1 MKKIYAMILTV
12 SLAACSSHQHSEAEH
27 EEGEHHHHDD
37 GEIVVKPEDAIRFGI
52 ETEKVV
58 SMPFNEVVKTV
69 GEILP
74 ISTDQAVVTAP
85 TSGVVRL
92 SSGVTQGG
100 KVNAGQNIASIS
112 AKGITGGDSN
122 EAAKVAL
129 DAAKRELDRVTP
141 LLEDGIVTKKTY
153 NDALQAY
160 DAAKAAY
167 SGSAARGI
175 AVSPIAGVIS
185 NVTVADGAY
194 VEAGQP
200 IATVARST
208 RMTLKAMLPQRY
220 ISFLPLIE
228 TANILDTQTDRLIT
242 LQDRGGK
249 LLSGSVANGNDA
261 PGYVTVYFTFD
272 NNGDVAPG
280 SAVEVFLIGSAKAE
294 ALTVPV
300 TALSEQMGEMF
311 VYIKKDE
318 HGYEKVPVKTG
329 GNDGKRVEIMAG
341 VTQGD
346 SVVVKGV
353 TFVKLAETSTVVPE
367 GHSHSH

>member
-1 MKKIYAMILTV
+1 MVLTAA
-12 SLAACSSHQHSEAEH
+12 LTACSSHQHSEADH
-27 EEGEHHHHDD
+27 EEGEHHHHHDD
-37 GEIVVKPEDAIRFGI
+37 SEIVVKPEDALRFGV
-52 ETEKVV
+52 ETEGVV
-58 SMPFNEVVKTV
+58 PMQFNEVVKTV

-74 ISTDQAVVTAP
+74 VSTDQAVVTAP

-92 SSGVTQGG
+92 TKGTTQGS
-100 KVNAGQNIASIS
+100 KVNAGATIASIS

-129 DAAKRELDRVTP
+129 EAAKRELDRVTP
-141 LLEDGIVTKKTY
+141 LLDEGIVTKKTY

-167 SGSAARGI
+167 SGTAALGI
-175 AVSPIAGVIS
+175 ATSPIAGVIGS
-185 NVTVADGAY
+185 VTVADGAY

-200 IATVARST
+200 IATVAKST
-208 RMTLKAMLPQRY
+208 RLTLKAMLPQRY
-220 ISFLPLIE
+220 VSFLPLVE
-228 TANILDTQTDRLIT
+228 TANIFDTQTGRL
-242 LQDRGGK
+242 LSLAEHGGK
-249 LLSGSVANGNDA
+249 LLSSAVASGNDT
-261 PGYVTVYFTFD
+261 PGYVPVYFTFD
-272 NNGDVAPG
+272 NSGDVVPG
-280 SAVEVFLIGSAKAE
+280 SAVEVYLIGSAKAE

-300 TALSEQMGEMF
+300 SALTEQMGEKF

-329 GNDGKRVEIMAG
+329 GNDGKRVEIVNG
-341 VTQGD
+341 VAKGD